1 MENSSETSE
10 EEGNTFGF
18 HAEDYRHFFLE
29 EYNVDF
35 DPYILSTFIPTII
48 NNLKRIS
55 KQETHTVNTVP
66 HPYMYLERQWDM
78 GCWLHSLCCIIGF
91 PLPMDPILNDALVN
105 AIISFQS
112 LGFGDESALEPME
125 GAVYDIVRPSNNWLN
140 VTEYKTLTNGVS
152 IFVNRMVSHIN
163 GYSLFKEG
171 MPIVS
176 FILLKK

>member
-1 MENSSETSE
+1 
-10 EEGNTFGF
+10 
-18 HAEDYRHFFLE
+18 
-29 EYNVDF
+29 
-35 DPYILSTFIPTII
+35 
-48 NNLKRIS
+48 
-55 KQETHTVNTVP
+55 
-66 HPYMYLERQWDM
+66 
-78 GCWLHSLCCIIGF
+78 
-91 PLPMDPILNDALVN
+91 LNDALVN
-105 AIISFQS
+105 AMISFQS

-163 GYSLFKEG
+163 GYSLIKEG